1 MLETRTFPAA
11 MALSMETTQGEE
23 NYGELLETLSEFL
36 SFCLANFDW
45 AWSMMVFQDRCQSL
59 SMLIASFYHL
69 DLDPESLLKTLSL
82 VLLKGQDKE
91 HYVSRMIQKYK
102 IALLEMALKD
112 TGDHFGA
119 AFFKFIFDH
128 DEEFNI
134 DDWDPQLVEALAKK
148 YLDVP
153 DKMALKSMLLIS
165 AIAQDVMLEQK
176 LVLAKLCETLDN
188 NKKTCEKLRLL
199 SNFLF
204 KNPKGQRFVIEEL
217 SLHRKLVSL
226 ANKIIGQYI
235 IAGADAK
242 KSLTV
247 VICEILTLITNMIS
261 KCQESKSVLAS
272 NVAMEQRGKSSS
284 ILQVCYIILL
294 DILLL
299 TDTRGQKI

>member
-1 MLETRTFPAA
+1 MLESRTFPAA

-23 NYGELLETLSEFL
+23 NYGELLETLCEFL

-45 AWSMMVFQDRCQSL
+45 AWPKLVFNDRRQSL

-69 DLDPESLLKTLSL
+69 NLDPETLLKTLSL
-82 VLLKGQDKE
+82 VLLKGQDEE

-112 TGDHFGA
+112 TGDYFGA
-119 AFFKFIFDH
+119 AFYKFIFDH
-128 DEEFNI
+128 YEEFNI
-134 DDWDPQLVEALAKK
+134 IIDDSDPQLVEALAKK
-148 YLDVP
+148 YLEVS

-188 NKKTCEKLRLL
+188 NNKKTCEKLRLL
-199 SNFLF
+199 SNFVY

-217 SLHRKLVSL
+217 SLHRKIVSL

-235 IAGADAK
+235 ISGPDVK

-247 VICEILTLITNMIS
+247 VICEIITLITNLICN
-261 KCQESKSVLAS
+261 CQESKSVLAS

-284 ILQVCYIILL
+284 ILQVCYIF
-294 DILLL
+294 LL
-299 TDTRGQKI
+299 TY